1 MRAPR
6 ALARSYS
13 SITRIPAPSPMTK
26 PSRPSSHGRDA
37 FSGSSLRVDRAFI
50 AQKPPTD
57 VGVVA
62 YSAPPASINSAP
74 PYWIMRIA
82 RQTLWVAVVHA
93 VTAAMVGPLAPVMIE
108 TCLAVLMMKELGT
121 VHGETMPGGAEER
134 RVG

>member
-37 FSGSSLRVDRAFI
+37 FSGSSLRVDSAFI

-62 YSAPPASINSAP
+62 YSAPPAIIAP
-74 PYWIMRIA
+74 ASPYWILRIA
-82 RQTLWVAVVHA
+82 RPLVWVAVVHA
-93 VTAAMVGPLAPVMIE
+93 VTAAMCGPLAPVMLGA
-108 TCLAVLMMKELGT
+108 CSAVMLMMGLGG
-121 VHGETMPGGAEER
+121 VGE
-134 RVG
+134 

>member
-37 FSGSSLRVDRAFI
+37 FSGSSLRVDSAFI

-62 YSAPPASINSAP
+62 YSAPPAIIASAS
-74 PYWIMRIA
+74 PYWILRIA
-82 RQTLWVAVVHA
+82 RPMLWVAVVHA
-93 VTAAMVGPLAPVMIE
+93 VPADRLGPLAAVIIE
-108 TCLAVLMMKELGT
+108 VGRAWGR
-121 VHGETMPGGAEER
+121 G
-134 RVG
+134 RVCQSG